1 MKNLICTALDKIFTV
16 FIVILFCQLPL
27 FIEQYEM
34 RLSGHV
40 QESALLVKELERNA
54 GVANKTLPEYIQKLL
69 KNDDRDVLLA
79 GQLLQNALA
88 RNKDLTYALTRLLN
102 ANPFTRP
109 FVFLFHLQGDVVTET
124 YQNFTFGLSLT
135 LETVLYAAIGLLMAV
150 ALLQLARHLWKK
162 LRPSG

>member
-16 FIVILFCQLPL
+16 FVVILFCQLPL

-79 GQLLQNALA
+79 GQLLQNALT
-88 RNKDLTYALTRLLN
+88 RNKDLTYALNRLMN
-102 ANPFTRP
+102 ANAFTRP
-109 FVFLFHLQGDVVTET
+109 FVFLLHLQGDVVTET

-135 LETVLYAAIGLLMAV
+135 LETLLYAAIGLLMAV